1 MPQDVTPASTA
12 GNYTNPSP
20 SGPLTLGP
28 GLEPNGTLSGLYIS
42 GVYNPQNIKDILV
55 AMGIVLDGQY
65 RENTLPAGVYNY
77 VEKYVRTAGFAPP
90 GLYCYNFCL
99 DTDPFKIQPSGAMN
113 MSRFTN
119 VQLEFTTISPPADPY
134 AQVLT
139 ICDPNTGDIIG
150 INKPTWRI
158 YDYNFNLYV
167 IEERV
172 NMVIFV
178 GGNAALLYA
187 T

>member
-1 MPQDVTPASTA
+1 MPR
-12 GNYTNPSP
+12 
-20 SGPLTLGP
+20 TLRDYDA
-28 GLEPNGTLSGLYIS
+28 ES
-42 GVYNPQNIKDILV
+42 
-55 AMGIVLDGQY
+55 
-65 RENTLPAGVYNY
+65 
-77 VEKYVRTAGFAPP
+77 VE
-90 GLYCYNFCL
+90 LLCL
-99 DTDPFKIQPSGAMN
+99 DTDPFKTQPSGAMN

-119 VQLEFTTISPPADPY
+119 VQLEFTTITPPADPY

-158 YDYNFNLYV
+158 YDYNFNMYL

-178 GGNAALLYA
+178 GGNASLLYA

>member
-1 MPQDVTPASTA
+1 M
-12 GNYTNPSP
+12 G
-20 SGPLTLGP
+20 
-28 GLEPNGTLSGLYIS
+28 
-42 GVYNPQNIKDILV
+42 ILV
-55 AMGIVLDGQY
+55 DGQY
-65 RENTLPAGVYNY
+65 RENMLPGGVYNY
-77 VEKYVRTAGFAPP
+77 IEKYTRTDGFAPS

-99 DTDPFKIQPSGAMN
+99 DTSPYSLQPSGAMN

-119 VQLEFTTISPPADPY
+119 VEFEIVTIQPPVDPY

-139 ICDPNTGDIIG
+139 ICNPNTGEIIG
-150 INKPTWRI
+150 VNKPSWRI
-158 YDYNFNLYV
+158 YEYNYDLYV

-172 NMVIFV
+172 NVVIFV